1 MGDGMIIL
9 TIQNLQKAFGGNVVL
24 KDVSLTLQDHQRMGL
39 VGVNGCGKTTLLR
52 ILAGKEQPDGGSV
65 SIMKGL
71 RVGYMEQQYT
81 AQPGMTVFE
90 ELQQVFEPVFAL
102 EERLRALE
110 RQMESAGETE
120 LKRLGDSYARL
131 SDAFE
136 KAGGYAWRSSIQGV
150 LSGLGFR
157 KEQQDQPAALLSGGE
172 LTRLSLAKLLLQKPD
187 LLLLDEPTNHLD
199 LEALDWL
206 EHYLSDYR
214 GTLLVVSHDRYFLD
228 HVCTHVTELLLG
240 TAEQYTGNYSAYMKQ
255 RAERFEIRMRAWEQQ
270 QKRIA
275 REEAIIARYKSFNR
289 EKSIRAAESREKRLE
304 KIERLERPQD
314 EHQVQFRFTAKRRTG
329 DDVLFLRDLKK
340 SFGDRT
346 LFDHVQL
353 HLRAGDRV
361 ALLGPNGIGKST
373 LLKCLVGDETQ
384 DSGTIRW
391 GANVDIGYYDQKQES
406 LHPEK
411 TVLNEVWDAFPRLE
425 QSQVRGAL
433 GLFLFTGEDVFMP
446 IHTLSGGEKG
456 RVALTKLMLHQDNL
470 LLLDEPTNHLD
481 MDSREVLEDALDS
494 FEGTILAVSHDRYFI
509 NRFATRVAVLGPDGI
524 REYLGNFDDYQ
535 ARLQWEQAQ
544 AGEETRFADMTRTEA
559 GKEKKKIRLAK
570 EQLKALKEAV
580 KTAEKRVADAE
591 AAVAA
596 QEALLA
602 SPQVYAVPE
611 KAAAAAKDYQRLKDA
626 LADAYTAWEQAEL
639 ALSDAA
645 EA

>member
-1 MGDGMIIL
+1 MIIL
-9 TIQNLQKAFGGNVVL
+9 TIQNLHKAYGGNVVL

-39 VGVNGCGKTTLLR
+39 VGVNGCGKTTLLK
-52 ILAGKEQPDGGSV
+52 ILAGIEHADGGAV
-65 SIMKGL
+65 SLMKGV

-81 AQPGMTVFE
+81 AEGNSTVFE
-90 ELQQVFEPVFAL
+90 EMKRVYEPVFAMEEKLRQL
-102 EERLRALE
+102 EK
-110 RQMESAGETE
+110 QMASAGEQE
-120 LKRLGDSYARL
+120 LKRLGDAYSRL

-136 KAGGYAWRSSIQGV
+136 KADGYAWKSAINGV

-157 KEQQDQPAALLSGGE
+157 KEQYDQPAHLLSGGE
-172 LTRLSLAKLLLQKPD
+172 LTRLSLARLLLQKPD

-199 LEALDWL
+199 LDALDWL
-206 EHYLSDYR
+206 EHYLAEYR

-228 HVCTHVTELLLG
+228 HVCTHVSELLLG
-240 TAEQYTGNYSAYMKQ
+240 TLEQYTGNYSAYMQQ

-270 QKRIA
+270 QKLIA

-304 KIERLERPQD
+304 KIERLDKPQD
-314 EHQVQFRFTAKRRTG
+314 ERQVRFRFEAKRRTG
-329 DDVLFLRDLKK
+329 EDVLFLRDLSK

-346 LFDHVQL
+346 LFQHVNL
-353 HLRAGDRV
+353 TLRAGDRV

-373 LLKCLVGDETQ
+373 LLKCLVGEESPDT
-384 DSGTIRW
+384 GAVRW
-391 GANVDIGYYDQKQES
+391 GANVDMGYYDQKQEG

-425 QSQVRGAL
+425 QNEVRGAL

-456 RVALTKLMLHQDNL
+456 RVALTKLMLRRDNL

-481 MDSREVLEDALDS
+481 MDSREVLEDALEN

-509 NRFATRVAVLGPDGI
+509 NRFATRVAVLGENGI
-524 REYLGNFDDYQ
+524 KEYLGNFDDYA
-535 ARLQWEQAQ
+535 ARLQWEKNQEGQ
-544 AGEETRFADMTRTEA
+544 DPRFADMTRTEA
-559 GKEKKKIRLAK
+559 GKEKRKARLAK
-570 EQLKALKEAV
+570 EQEKALKEAV
-580 KTAEKRVADAE
+580 RSAEKKVAELEE
-591 AAVAA
+591 AVTAHEEKMAKP
-596 QEALLA
+596 E
-602 SPQVYAVPE
+602 VYAVPE
-611 KAAAAAKDYQRLKDA
+611 KAAEAAREYQRLKDA
-626 LADAYTAWEQAEL
+626 LSQAYTDWEQAEEKMQQ
-639 ALSDAA
+639 AL

>member
-1 MGDGMIIL
+1 MIIL
-9 TIQNLQKAFGGNVVL
+9 TIQNLQKAFGGNAVL

-65 SIMKGL
+65 SLMKGL

-81 AQPGMTVFE
+81 VTPGLTVFE
-90 ELQQVFEPVFAL
+90 ELKRVFEPVF
-102 EERLRALE
+102 EMEDKLRQLE
-110 RQMESAGETE
+110 RQMETAGEAE
-120 LKRLGDSYARL
+120 LKRLGEAYARL

-136 KAGGYAWRSSIQGV
+136 KADGYAWKSSIQGV

-157 KEQQDQPAALLSGGE
+157 KEQQDQPAELLSGGE
-172 LTRLSLAKLLLQKPD
+172 LTRLSLARLLLQKPD

-240 TAEQYTGNYSAYMKQ
+240 VAEQYDGNYSSYMKQ

-270 QKRIA
+270 QKLIA

-289 EKSIRAAESREKRLE
+289 EKSIRAAERREKRLE
-304 KIERLERPQD
+304 KIERLDRPEDER
-314 EHQVQFRFTAKRRTG
+314 QVRFRFEARRRTG
-329 DDVLFLRDLKK
+329 DDVLLIRGLKK
-340 SFGDRT
+340 SFGART
-346 LFDHVQL
+346 LFDHVEL
-353 HLRAGDRV
+353 RLRAGDRV

-373 LLKCLVGDETQ
+373 LLKCLVGETAP
-384 DSGTIRW
+384 DAGAVRW
-391 GANVDIGYYDQKQES
+391 GANVDTGYYDQKQES
-406 LHPEK
+406 LHPQK
-411 TVLNEVWDAFPRLE
+411 TVLDEVWDAFPRLE

-456 RVALTKLMLHQDNL
+456 RVALTKLMLRRDNF

-481 MDSREVLEDALDS
+481 MDSREVLEDALEN

-544 AGEETRFADMTRTEA
+544 AGQDPRFAEMTRTEA
-559 GKEKKKIRLAK
+559 GKEKKKLRLAK

-580 KTAEKRVADAE
+580 RTAEKAVTDAE
-591 AAVAA
+591 AAIAA
-596 QEALLA
+596 QEARMA
-602 SPQVYAVPE
+602 TPEVYAVPE
-611 KAAAAAKDYQRLKDA
+611 KAAAAAKEYQRLKDA
-626 LADAYTAWEQAEL
+626 LAAAYAAWEEAEE
-639 ALSDAA
+639 ALSQAA